1 MSMPAA
7 AAAGS
12 VWIAHRGPPA
22 PHSVCSCCRWWWQ
35 HGLVTMCC
43 IVCTQPKQQ
52 TSTSTST
59 QQPTHP
65 PTPHPPSRH
74 SIVLE
79 NSGVA
84 EPGNIRDQFAEAAA
98 SGHPLLER
106 IELDTLVT
114 LVDASSFMADYAAR

>member
-1 MSMPAA
+1 MQPAKA
-7 AAAGS
+7 ADK
-12 VWIAHRGPPA
+12 H
-22 PHSVCSCCRWWWQ
+22 Q
-35 HGLVTMCC
+35 HQHHLH
-43 IVCTQPKQQ
+43 
-52 TSTSTST
+52 
-59 QQPTHP
+59 QPTHP
-65 PTPHPPSRH
+65 PTHSPSPIPPR
-74 SIVLE
+74 SILLE

>member
-1 MSMPAA
+1 
-7 AAAGS
+7 
-12 VWIAHRGPPA
+12 
-22 PHSVCSCCRWWWQ
+22 
-35 HGLVTMCC
+35 
-43 IVCTQPKQQ
+43 
-52 TSTSTST
+52 
-59 QQPTHP
+59 
-65 PTPHPPSRH
+65 
-74 SIVLE
+74 VLE